1 MERDRAL
8 SFAGRQLVGTTKV
21 VRDRSKT
28 NLSHP
33 QTEVRFWVKGLRVSR
48 EALEKAVGK
57 VGNAAAAVRKE
68 PTCPVSLNDEPG
80 GLRGSSSG
88 VRITVGTSITLCL

>member
-28 NLSHP
+28 NLSP
-33 QTEVRFWVKGLRVSR
+33 PTEVRFWVKGLRVSR
-48 EALEKAVGK
+48 EALEKAVAK

-68 PTCPVSLNDEPG
+68 PTCPVSQNDEPG
-80 GLRGSSSG
+80 AYAAPHLEFGLRLGLS
-88 VRITVGTSITLCL
+88 

>member
-1 MERDRAL
+1 M
-8 SFAGRQLVGTTKV
+8 VGTKKV
-21 VRDRSKT
+21 VRDGNKT

-33 QTEVRFWVKGLRVSR
+33 PTEVRFWVKGLRVSR
-48 EALEKAVGK
+48 EELEKAGGK

-88 VRITVGTSITLCL
+88 VRITVETVITLCL